1 MKTSLNSRIRAW
13 AIVSVICVSAMA
25 LGGLSL
31 AQERNMAGKKAPQAY
46 KNIKI
51 LKDLPADQ
59 VIPIMRKIDASLG
72 VRCDFCHVVT
82 NGPGGRHEGFEKDDK
97 PMKGV
102 ARQMMTMTGDLDKKV
117 KVVKA
122 KVTCFTCHHGRAEP
136 ENNAP
141 EAPGPGPRR

>member
-1 MKTSLNSRIRAW
+1 MKSSQYGRIRIGTTL
-13 AIVSVICVSAMA
+13 AIISVSALV
-25 LGGLSL
+25 LGGLSM
-31 AQERNMAGKKAPQAY
+31 AQDRSAGGKKAPQVY

-59 VIPIMRKIDASLG
+59 VIPIMRKIDDSLG
-72 VRCDFCHVVT
+72 VRCDFCHIVT
-82 NGPGGRHEGFEKDDK
+82 AGPGGRHEGFEKDDK

-117 KVVKA
+117 KVVKG

-141 EAPGPGPRR
+141 MAPGRR

>member
-1 MKTSLNSRIRAW
+1 MKTSLQSRIQAG
-13 AIVSVICVSAMA
+13 ALLAVISASAMA
-25 LGGLSL
+25 LGGLSV
-31 AQERNMAGKKAPQAY
+31 AQERNMAGKKAPQVY
-46 KNIKI
+46 NNVKI

-82 NGPGGRHEGFEKDDK
+82 NGPGGRHEGFEKDTK

-102 ARQMMTMTGDLDKKV
+102 ARQMMLMTADIDKRQKIV
-117 KVVKA
+117 KN

-141 EAPGPGPRR
+141 VEPGPGR

>member
-1 MKTSLNSRIRAW
+1 MKSSMNGRIRTGITLAL
-13 AIVSVICVSAMA
+13 ITVSAMA

-31 AQERNMAGKKAPQAY
+31 AQEKSAAGKKAPQVY

-82 NGPGGRHEGFEKDDK
+82 NGPGGRHEGFEKDTK

-102 ARQMMTMTGDLDKKV
+102 ARQMMVMTQDIDKRQKIV
-117 KVVKA
+117 KN
-122 KVTCFTCHHGRAEP
+122 KVTCFTCHHGREEP

-141 EAPGPGPRR
+141 VEPGPGR

>member
-1 MKTSLNSRIRAW
+1 MTSSSGSRIRIA
-13 AIVSVICVSAMA
+13 AFAAAVSASAVA
-25 LGGLSL
+25 LGGLSF
-31 AQERNMAGKKAPQAY
+31 AQDRNVAGKKSSQVY
-46 KNIKI
+46 KNVKV

-59 VIPIMRKIDASLG
+59 MIPIMRKIDASLG
-72 VRCDFCHVVT
+72 VRCDFCHAIT

-102 ARQMMTMTGDLDKKV
+102 ARQMMTMTQDLDKKQKIV
-117 KVVKA
+117 KN

-141 EAPGPGPRR
+141 SVPGPGR